1 MRGCNNFGTESAI
14 SRRPPV
20 WLQTATT
27 RVALAIC
34 VCLVPLA
41 VCAQGPSQQEL
52 QKIARNPFADVIK
65 LPFAPDIY
73 FDAGPFSRTGSDL
86 EIEPLFPIHIS
97 EGWLLIP
104 RIVATAVTYVPD
116 VTRKNGGT
124 VGLGDIVPTF
134 FFTPAHVGRLIW
146 GMGPTLSI
154 PTATDKE
161 LGTGKWGLGPSFVVL
176 TQPEWGSAEIR
187 VQNIWAI
194 AGPTKRGLVNRMELD
209 PSLSY
214 NLSDEWYLTTGPTI
228 AADWTQ
234 VLSER
239 WVVPIGGGF
248 GRTFKISQQA
258 IDANVEIYRNVIR
271 PASQLSP
278 KWQLCLEV
286 TLLFTE
292 HRHK

>member
-1 MRGCNNFGTESAI
+1 MRGCSNFGTEPAI

-20 WLQTATT
+20 WLQTSTT
-27 RVALAIC
+27 RIALAIW

-41 VCAQGPSQQEL
+41 LCAQGPSQQEL

-73 FDAGPFSRTGSDL
+73 FDAGPFHRTAGDL
-86 EIEPLFPIHIS
+86 EIEPLFPIQIS
-97 EGWLLIP
+97 KGWLLIP
-104 RIVATAVTYVPD
+104 RIVAVAVAYVPD
-116 VTRKNGGT
+116 LTRKSGGRL
-124 VGLGDIVPTF
+124 GLGDIVPTF

-146 GMGPTLSI
+146 GVGPTLSI

-187 VQNIWAI
+187 VQNIWSI
-194 AGPTKRGLVNRMELD
+194 AGPVKRGPVNQLELD

-239 WVVPIGGGF
+239 WVVPIGGGV
-248 GRTFKISQQA
+248 GRTFKVGRQA
-258 IDANVEIYRNVIR
+258 VDANVTIYRNVVR

-278 KWQLCLEV
+278 RWQLSLEV

-292 HRHK
+292 HRHR